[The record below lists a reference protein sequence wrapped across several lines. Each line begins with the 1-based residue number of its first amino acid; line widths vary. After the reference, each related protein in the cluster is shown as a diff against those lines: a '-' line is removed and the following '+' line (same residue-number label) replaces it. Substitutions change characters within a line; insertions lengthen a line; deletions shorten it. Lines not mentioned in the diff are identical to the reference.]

1 MWRTIGQREGPE
13 ASPEGHP
20 LRPAGRRAWRGRRGP
35 EERSGAVRWP
45 GKSLRVRVGPF
56 PQSLT
61 RPGPVPP
68 APYPTDAL
76 GVRQQ
81 QLPQDLFQAGGL
93 HGSSGAAA
101 AGPGEGEGQHV
112 EALKSAS
119 GGKGV
124 APRPAHHQSDSTPAE
139 RRSSGSTTSVGPTA
153 G

>member
-1 MWRTIGQREGPE
+1 MWRTTAQREGPE
-13 ASPEGHP
+13 ASPVGRP
-20 LRPAGRRAWRGRRGP
+20 LRPAGRRARTGRRGP
-35 EERSGAVRWP
+35 EERSGAARWP

-56 PQSLT
+56 PQSPT

-81 QLPQDLFQAGGL
+81 QLPQDQFQAGGL

-101 AGPGEGEGQHV
+101 AGPGRGLGQHV
-112 EALKSAS
+112 EGLKPAS

-124 APRPAHHQSDSTPAE
+124 APRPSRHQGDST
-139 RRSSGSTTSVGPTA
+139 RF
-153 G
+153 

>member
-56 PQSLT
+56 PQSPT

-101 AGPGEGEGQHV
+101 AGPG
-112 EALKSAS
+112 
-119 GGKGV
+119 GG
-124 APRPAHHQSDSTPAE
+124 RDSTW
-139 RRSSGSTTSVGPTA
+139 RL
-153 G
+153 